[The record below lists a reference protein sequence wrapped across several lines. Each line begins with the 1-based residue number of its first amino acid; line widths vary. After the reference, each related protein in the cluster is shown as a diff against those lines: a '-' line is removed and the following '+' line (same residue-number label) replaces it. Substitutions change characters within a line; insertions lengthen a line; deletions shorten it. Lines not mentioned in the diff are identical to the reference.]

1 MSRRWLPARRL
12 RAQIAH
18 ALVRMTRCAPNG
30 AIAVRV
36 PLGITIQE
44 VIRLGVVPI
53 SYVHALGQ
61 QLTPERMT
69 DWNNVWASLPFS
81 GKTVTTLV
89 IGPRNT
95 ILSRDSGLARRGSL
109 IVSVSYKRV
118 FKNAINF
125 RGEISVK
132 YRHIIAGVQPP

>member
-1 MSRRWLPARRL
+1 
-12 RAQIAH
+12 
-18 ALVRMTRCAPNG
+18 MTRCAPNG

-69 DWNNVWASLPFS
+69 DWNNVWASFAFF
-81 GKTVTTLV
+81 GKDRNNSRYRTAKYNLKVGIPDWLV
-89 IGPRNT
+89 AA
-95 ILSRDSGLARRGSL
+95 L
-109 IVSVSYKRV
+109 
-118 FKNAINF
+118 
-125 RGEISVK
+125 
-132 YRHIIAGVQPP
+132 